1 MVKMQNKVIRLNNL
15 VKYLLIEN
23 GILHGSNVDNF
34 SENTLFTD
42 ELQMDS
48 LDVSDFQVALEKELD
63 IKLNYNVLSIIS
75 NTKELVAYIL
85 KLKGHNKK
93 GHPYKR

>member
-1 MVKMQNKVIRLNNL
+1 MEDNSNKNIRLNNL

-23 GILHGSNVDNF
+23 GILYGENTDDF

-48 LDVSDFQVALEKELD
+48 LDISDFQVALEKELG
-63 IKLNYNVLSIIS
+63 IELQYNVLSTIS
-75 NTKELVAYIL
+75 NTKELVEYIL
-85 KLKGHNKK
+85 KTQG
-93 GHPYKR
+93 GE